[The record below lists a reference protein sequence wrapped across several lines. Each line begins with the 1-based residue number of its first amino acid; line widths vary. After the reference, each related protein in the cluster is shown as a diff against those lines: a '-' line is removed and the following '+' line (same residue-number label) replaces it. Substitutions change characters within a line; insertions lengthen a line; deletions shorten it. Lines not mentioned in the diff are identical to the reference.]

1 MNARRRVL
9 IRLSAAAAA
18 LACPAWAPAVQR
30 QSLADPLRLAAD
42 DALVDSG
49 LAGSLQR
56 AFGRDT
62 GVVVQ
67 LVRGPASALLDALE
81 RGEHDAALTNA
92 PEREIA
98 LEKQGLVHDRR
109 AVVAGGF
116 VLVGPLV
123 LAKPLAAERD
133 AAMALSRIAQAQ
145 VPFLTRGDGC
155 GTHLAELRLWRAAEV
170 LPAAPWYQNAAADAP
185 LLTQARER
193 QAVTL
198 VERGVW
204 AAQGGARG
212 YGVLVHSD
220 PRMALDV
227 HVMRT
232 FRVQHP
238 AGKLFVNWLAGPKG
252 RRLAAAHLGYRAVR
266 S

>member
-1 MNARRRVL
+1 MNARRRAL

-92 PEREIA
+92 PDREAA
-98 LEKQGLVHDRR
+98 LEKQGLIHDRR
-109 AVVAGGF
+109 AIVAGDF
-116 VLVGPLV
+116 VVVGPLI
-123 LAKPLAAERD
+123 LAKPLAAGGD
-133 AAMALSRIAQAQ
+133 VALALARLAQAQ
-145 VPFLTRGDGC
+145 VPFLTRGDGS

-170 LPAAPWYQNAAADAP
+170 LPAAPWYQSADAGAPP
-185 LLTQARER
+185 LAQARER
-193 QAVTL
+193 QACML

-204 AAQGGARG
+204 AAQGAARG
-212 YGVLVHSD
+212 YGLLVHGD
-220 PRMALDV
+220 TRMAVDV

-252 RRLAAAHLGYRAVR
+252 RRLAAAHRGYRAVR